1 VVASRASP
9 STRATTASA
18 PRILSVPPRDVE
30 RLVARAVHRFDP
42 ATGAWEALADMP
54 IELTGHRAVAMGP
67 DIYVVGGGSG
77 RRAGSDRGLSESST
91 CGGIGRRESLSRV
104 GRGRGRA

>member
-1 VVASRASP
+1 MVASRASP

-67 DIYVVGGGSG
+67 DIYVVGGFRTSG
-77 RRAGSDRGLSESST
+77 GQRQGF
-91 CGGIGRRESLSRV
+91 V
-104 GRGRGRA
+104 GVQYVWRCRPP

>member
-1 VVASRASP
+1 
-9 STRATTASA
+9 

-54 IELTGHRAVAMGP
+54 IELTGHRAVEWGRTSMSWGA
-67 DIYVVGGGSG
+67 SG
-77 RRAGSDRGLSESST
+77 RRAGSDGGLSESST
-91 CGGIGRRESLSRV
+91 CGGFGRRETLSCV
-104 GRGRGRA
+104 GRGRGRVRGGREPPGPVRETG

>member
-1 VVASRASP
+1 MVASRASP

-67 DIYVVGGGSG
+67 DIYVVGGFP
-77 RRAGSDRGLSESST
+77 D
-91 CGGIGRRESLSRV
+91 V
-104 GRGRGRA
+104 GRAATGVCRSPVRVAVSAALKR